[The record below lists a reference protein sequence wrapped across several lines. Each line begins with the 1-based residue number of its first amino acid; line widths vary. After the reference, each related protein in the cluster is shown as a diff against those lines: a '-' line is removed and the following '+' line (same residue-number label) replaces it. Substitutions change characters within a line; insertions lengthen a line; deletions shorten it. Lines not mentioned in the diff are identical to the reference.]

1 MERGM
6 RVILYFC
13 SEIKN
18 QAYSRT
24 QTSTEKMTIKK
35 FVLIFCAAI
44 TCLCACND
52 DDTYADRVKRERK
65 QIQAFLKTGAQVMSS
80 DSAGYLLNIPGN
92 IEVISE
98 SDFYANDST
107 TDVSKNQYVLF
118 AGSGVYMQIVRKGTG
133 SKIKNGETLTILNR
147 YTEFNIS
154 TDTLQTTNRVQTYAA
169 APDAMSCTNTN
180 GLFSASYTSG
190 VMLTTYKTSSVPTA
204 WLIPLSFINLGR
216 QDTPDGGTALVR
228 LIVPSTQGQSD
239 ASYNVYPCAY
249 EITYQRG
256 R

>member
-1 MERGM
+1 
-6 RVILYFC
+6 
-13 SEIKN
+13 
-18 QAYSRT
+18 
-24 QTSTEKMTIKK
+24 MTIKK
-35 FVLIFCAAI
+35 IVLIFFAAI

-65 QIQAFLKTGAQVMSS
+65 QIQAVLKTGAQVMSS

-133 SKIKNGETLTILNR
+133 SKIKNGETLTILN
-147 YTEFNIS
+147 
-154 TDTLQTTNRVQTYAA
+154 
-169 APDAMSCTNTN
+169 
-180 GLFSASYTSG
+180 SYTSG
-190 VMLTTYKTSSVPTA
+190 VMLTTYNTSSVPTA